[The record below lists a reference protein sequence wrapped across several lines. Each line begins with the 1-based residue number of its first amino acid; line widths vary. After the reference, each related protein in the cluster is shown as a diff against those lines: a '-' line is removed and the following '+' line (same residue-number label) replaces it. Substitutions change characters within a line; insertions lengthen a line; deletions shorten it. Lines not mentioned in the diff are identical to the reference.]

1 MRFIGSVLA
10 LKFDEEPRYE
20 AYRALFEPITLDAAS
35 AERPI
40 QLLCPPRAPAAP
52 AKVCALQMRVCRC
65 LTAHPVLDPKR
76 VNPSKSV
83 LRSTTVRSCM
93 CRDYHP

>member
-1 MRFIGSVLA
+1 MATACSGDWPDAFVRFIGSVLA

-40 QLLCPPRAPAAP
+40 QLLCPPRTPAAP
-52 AKVCALQMRVCRC
+52 AKVCARKHAC
-65 LTAHPVLDPKR
+65 AA
-76 VNPSKSV
+76 S
-83 LRSTTVRSCM
+83 
-93 CRDYHP
+93 